1 MRDLTNTPYGK
12 FIWFIGIAEDTFSD
26 PTQLGRVRVR
36 AIGFHPESKDILP
49 TDSLPLAPVLNGGSA
64 KINPGQ
70 MVLGFFMDGE
80 LLQQPFILGVINGGV
95 ESVGGRFFG
104 AIGNLFKSLPFGDTP
119 EAVTAYKPNPVPGDC
134 ILNPRGDIKDAN
146 GTLDTSKLVQ
156 VGVTSGAQNAADRN
170 NPAFLAKE
178 VAESYLAMVAAAKA
192 DGITW
197 VINSA
202 YRSYREQQ
210 TEKDR
215 WTKAGKPKNAAN
227 AGTSNH
233 GCGLAVDIGTQIF
246 GTSGEGRVYRWLMKN
261 ASKFGFR
268 RIAGSGKNESW
279 HWEYTLETSKSTKP
293 KHTPETLPDGTKNI
307 YDEPVKKKPTVV
319 GDKP

>member
-12 FIWFIGIAEDTFSD
+12 FIWFVGIAEDTFSD

-36 AIGFHPESKDILP
+36 AIGFHPSDEILP
-49 TDSLPLAPVLNGGSA
+49 TENLPLAPVLNGGSA

-104 AIGNLFKSLPFGDTP
+104 AISSIFGGVPSD
-119 EAVTAYKPNPVPGDC
+119 AADVVTAYKPNPVPGAC
-134 ILNPRGDIKDAN
+134 TINPKGDIKDAN
-146 GTLDTSKLVQ
+146 GTIDPSTLVR
-156 VGVTSGAQNAADRN
+156 VGTDVKGRPALLKKEAAE
-170 NPAFLAKE
+170 A
-178 VAESYLAMVAAAKA
+178 YLAMVAAAKES
-192 DGITW
+192 GVTW
-197 VINSA
+197 VIND
-202 YRSYREQQ
+202 SYRTYERQVSQ
-210 TEKDR
+210 RAEEPSISAR
-215 WTKAGKPKNAAN
+215 PGR
-227 AGTSNH
+227 SNH
-233 GCGLAVDIGTQIF
+233 GCGLAVDLGVQIYN
-246 GTSGEGRVYRWLMKN
+246 RPPYHWLMKN
-261 ASKFGFR
+261 APKFGFKRIYLKR
-268 RIAGSGKNESW
+268 RPDIVESW
-279 HWEYTLETSKSTKP
+279 HWEYTLRTNKSATDGQA